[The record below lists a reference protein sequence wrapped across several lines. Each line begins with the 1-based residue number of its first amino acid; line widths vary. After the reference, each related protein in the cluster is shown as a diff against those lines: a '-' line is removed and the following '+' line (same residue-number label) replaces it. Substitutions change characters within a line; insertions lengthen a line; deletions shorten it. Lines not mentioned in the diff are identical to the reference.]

1 MKSIAVAALLA
12 VAALPAHAYTSL
24 EELLDD
30 SNRQQVEALK
40 AYIAANPEADDLA
53 EARER
58 LVYGLV
64 ALDDYGAAIDLLDA
78 RYKELPADKS
88 QLDLSV
94 AFGEIVAP
102 LIQMYRLDGRKE
114 DGIAFLNTVRTDFK
128 DHDMAETINEALDE
142 FSGMFAAPGPGE
154 VLDLAFTALDG
165 TAINLADYRGK
176 VVLVD
181 FWATWCVPCLKAM
194 PALKSAYAEF
204 RDRGFEIIGISLD
217 DDKDKLTSYLEK
229 EGITWPQFFDGKGWE
244 NEFATQFGIE
254 AIPATF
260 LIGPDGTVI
269 DTDPSEAD
277 LKARLAELLPAE
289 PAAP

>member
-1 MKSIAVAALLA
+1 MKTIALAALFALA
-12 VAALPAHAYTSL
+12 SIPAVHAYSSL
-24 EELLDD
+24 EELLADN
-30 SNRQQVEALK
+30 NRQQVEALK
-40 AYIAANPEADDLA
+40 AYIAANPEAEDLG

-64 ALDDYGAAIDLLDA
+64 ALDEYGAAIDLLDA

-114 DGIAFLNTVRTDFK
+114 DGIAFIATVRADFK
-128 DHDMAETINEALDE
+128 DHEMAATINEALDE
-142 FSGMFAAPGPGE
+142 FGGMFAAPGPGE
-154 VLDLAFTALDG
+154 TLELAFTALDG

-194 PALKSAYAEF
+194 PALKAAYAEF
-204 RDRGFEIIGISLD
+204 HDRGFDIIGISLD

-244 NEFATQFGIE
+244 NEFATQLGIE

-260 LIGPDGTVI
+260 LIGPDGTI
-269 DTDPSEAD
+269 IATDPTESA
-277 LKARLAELLPAE
+277 LKATLAELLPVPE
-289 PAAP
+289 AP